1 LGNVD
6 KDICWVV
13 YGDDVLILID
23 GLLLLV
29 VDVDVDV
36 DVLLLIV
43 VVDVDVFYIL
53 VFALFYKF

>member
-1 LGNVD
+1 MGNVD
-6 KDICWVV
+6 KDNCWVV
-13 YGDDVLILID
+13 YGDDALILID

-36 DVLLLIV
+36 LLLIV
-43 VVDVDVFYIL
+43 VMDVDVFYIF